1 MSKPEQTGQL
11 VTGSGTVIKSWD
23 FMRVPEM
30 LLSESRCSVAL

>member
-11 VTGSGTVIKSWD
+11 ITGSDTVIRSWD
-23 FMRVPEM
+23 FICVPEM